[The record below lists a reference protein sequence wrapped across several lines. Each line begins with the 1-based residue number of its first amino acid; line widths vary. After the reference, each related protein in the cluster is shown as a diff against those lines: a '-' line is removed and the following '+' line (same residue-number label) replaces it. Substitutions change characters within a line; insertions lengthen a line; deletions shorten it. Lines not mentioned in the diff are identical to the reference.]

1 MLCKEP
7 SRLPQRKLL
16 QDGVFYALNNTWIFD
31 GFSKSLFDLERNQW
45 MVLWPSEVVLIA

>member
-16 QDGVFYALNNTWIFD
+16 QDRVFYALNNTWVFD
-31 GFSKSLFDLERNQW
+31 GFSEGLFNLERNQW
-45 MVLWPSEVVLIA
+45 MVLRPSEVVLIA